1 MQLSELCGRRRCWAC
16 QQGELLQGVG
26 TGVAPCTR
34 QVPELPLDLGPRGR
48 DALGGGDGEAPA
60 AAPRLRR
67 KGHAVDVTR
76 VQALEVEA
84 SLAGGDVEEGGGVVV
99 RGEGEEV
106 AVGGEGDAVDVIRV
120 EALQMEA
127 SLASP
132 GVEEGGGVVLRG
144 EGERHDLRPCLCVP
158 ACANFPQQS
167 SLHKMNLSEVDCVD
181 LDVEQPKTMVYVCGA
196 GQ

>member
-1 MQLSELCGRRRCWAC
+1 VQLSELCGRRRCWAC

-48 DALGGGDGEAPA
+48 DALGGGGGEAPA

-120 EALQMEA
+120 EALQVEA

-132 GVEEGGGVVLRG
+132 GVEEGGGLVSRG
-144 EGERHDLRPCLCVP
+144 EGEEVAVGGEGDAGDGFRVEAREVVASRREAVLSLEARASAISLPVLTP
-158 ACANFPQQS
+158 AS
-167 SLHKMNLSEVDCVD
+167 S
-181 LDVEQPKTMVYVCGA
+181 
-196 GQ
+196 